1 MAISWTHGFKPA
13 AQTSAAI
20 RLIRPILII
29 LMSFAHIAVLNQMIS
44 INSASPLDFNNWMTV
59 YLKAGVAKSGVPLLS
74 LISGYL
80 AVMSLERYGYFKV
93 LLRKARRLVWPLF
106 WSNLLFIILITY
118 PSQAQDASVRPDL
131 QIHPFNWLGWFQAT
145 FAFYRLPANQ
155 PLYFL
160 KDLYTC
166 FLLLPLL
173 VVLARIK
180 YLNLVVIVWMA
191 YKCIYLKS
199 AFLFMVFP
207 LWFLRF
213 DIVFAFY
220 IGILLYFWNKDLVI
234 QSNRVNLGL
243 VFLFLVVTGLASAMY
258 VVLAKPDHLVLFL
271 WTDFLVK
278 VFSVIGC
285 IGLMSLLV
293 NNPGG
298 FSRFFSWLSP
308 FAYTL
313 FLTHLFAFTFFN
325 RAYLHFLGSP
335 EFYGLEGVLYL
346 ILILVTAIGVSIV
359 LKTGW
364 SWIAAM
370 ARTQFSSNRHG
381 A

>member
-1 MAISWTHGFKPA
+1 
-13 AQTSAAI
+13 
-20 RLIRPILII
+20 
-29 LMSFAHIAVLNQMIS
+29 
-44 INSASPLDFNNWMTV
+44 
-59 YLKAGVAKSGVPLLS
+59 
-74 LISGYL
+74 
-80 AVMSLERYGYFKV
+80 
-93 LLRKARRLVWPLF
+93 
-106 WSNLLFIILITY
+106 
-118 PSQAQDASVRPDL
+118 
-131 QIHPFNWLGWFQAT
+131 
-145 FAFYRLPANQ
+145 
-155 PLYFL
+155 
-160 KDLYTC
+160 
-166 FLLLPLL
+166 
-173 VVLARIK
+173 
-180 YLNLVVIVWMA
+180 
-191 YKCIYLKS
+191 
-199 AFLFMVFP
+199 MVFP

-335 EFYGLEGVLYL
+335 EFYGFEGVLYL
-346 ILILVTAIGVSIV
+346 VLILTTAVGVSIV

-364 SWIAAM
+364 SRIAAM